1 MLISLAKHKFRLLNC
16 LGESFADCLSEEQ
29 VLIQVLGES
38 NRGIIQDGPIL
49 VNADH
54 VPRGMLLKD
63 APNDFRMA
71 RLQHYQINQLL
82 ILSLLEQV
90 SDLQR
95 IDELT
100 LSCFSLK
107 KKIILFKLRIPR
119 LNWETHLWPTR
130 LFIILATIFYAMAR
144 NVQNSHIL
152 L

>member
-119 LNWETHLWPTR
+119 LN
-130 LFIILATIFYAMAR
+130 
-144 NVQNSHIL
+144 
-152 L
+152 